1 MDKLKGSVGGGRGGR
16 GGRGRKRGG
25 KKGMRDT
32 QAIWIGQGVCEIPTS
47 RCHLLYTH
55 THTGKGGER
64 WPGLSHPLEETKF
77 SLDWLQSNRLGMK
90 KVHTHTH
97 T

>member
-55 THTGKGGER
+55 THREGRREMAR
-64 WPGLSHPLEETKF
+64 VEPS
-77 SLDWLQSNRLGMK
+77 S
-90 KVHTHTH
+90 
-97 T
+97 